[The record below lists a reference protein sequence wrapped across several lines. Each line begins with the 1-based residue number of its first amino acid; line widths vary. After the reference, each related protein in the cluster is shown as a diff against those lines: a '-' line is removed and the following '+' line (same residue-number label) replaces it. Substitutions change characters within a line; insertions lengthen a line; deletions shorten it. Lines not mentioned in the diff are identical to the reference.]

1 LADSTGFAP
10 YRPGQGVYARGAA
23 AGAVLL
29 LALFGSWRL
38 YVQVRGVTDKSVP
51 LLGMQVPYA
60 ALWAA
65 AAFVLMA
72 AVIFLFTFGL
82 GTGLKSLDARTQG
95 LIDLLIDTEAELAK
109 VSWPSSEVLSR
120 STAAVLVAMVL
131 LGIFLFCVD
140 SVVAFVMGALRVLP
154 H

>member
-38 YVQVRGVTDKSVP
+38 YVLVRGVTDKSFP

-65 AAFVLMA
+65 AVFVLMA

-82 GTGLKSLDARTQG
+82 RTGLKSLDARAQG

-109 VSWPSSEVLSR
+109 VSWATRDELVR
-120 STAAVLVAMVL
+120 STAAVLIFVAL
-131 LGIFLFCVD
+131 LGAFLFCVD
-140 SVVAFVMGALRVLP
+140 WVVLFAMRQLRVLP
-154 H
+154 